1 MCLIHIGKKKY
12 IESAFLCIGAFVII
26 SASNND
32 EISFHMLH
40 IIHIYIIQYGYGIW
54 SMKGK
59 EKVRKMEKGKVK

>member
-40 IIHIYIIQYGYGIW
+40 IVHIYIIQYGYGI
-54 SMKGK
+54 
-59 EKVRKMEKGKVK
+59 

>member
-40 IIHIYIIQYGYGIW
+40 VHIYITYVDEMLLIISKSSQWLLSI
-54 SMKGK
+54 
-59 EKVRKMEKGKVK
+59 

>member
-32 EISFHMLH
+32 EISFHLLH
-40 IIHIYIIQYGYGIW
+40 ITYIHYSIWLWYMIYEGE
-54 SMKGK
+54 GK
-59 EKVRKMEKGKVK
+59 SKENGKRKVK